1 MSPSALVKLIRSLS
15 SSEKRYFKLQSK
27 RQGGGK
33 EYLLLFQLID
43 SDRNPDIRQLK
54 QEFKKRSPGG
64 SWENTCIY
72 LGSSLVDCLVRAK
85 KEKDVFFNLLHQLQE
100 IRILKERSLDG
111 EAFRQARKVGRIAA
125 QHQLYWIEYICYRD
139 ELQYYSDNNFA
150 GVTDQGLVTLQMK
163 GKDILKSLSHIH
175 DHYSLYE
182 LLHYRLIHTGKVAS
196 EEGRKKLND
205 LMLSEMVLVASKSK
219 SFISQKLHLLFQ
231 SFFFTVVGD
240 YHSALKSFYHLN
252 ALLEKNQAFL
262 DNPPLDYLSALTG
275 IIESLYMLEK
285 AEAREK
291 AAAMIGGGDASYYLD
306 KIRNLDQPA
315 YPEYFRFLVR
325 KTAFA
330 REIQLLLRAGRPEEA
345 RQLVDTIPAAVF
357 DNYPLADE
365 EKQCELYFFCSL
377 TSFQLRDW
385 RKAHLHLR
393 EIMNRLRLPAQLLIS
408 RAIRLLNI
416 VIYYEKRELLHLE
429 YEIRSY
435 KRHFSQSKVMKI
447 EKLLFRIVE
456 ANPSNRRLLS
466 LPAGQRK
473 VQADLAA
480 IAADKYEQQ
489 LLRYF
494 DLVGWVRGVLALG
507 PRAAVA
513 PS

>member
-1 MSPSALVKLIRSLS
+1 MSPAALVKLVRSLS

-27 RQGGGK
+27 RQSGNK
-33 EYLLLFQLID
+33 EYLVLFELID
-43 SDRNPDIRQLK
+43 SVKNPDIRTLK
-54 QEFKKRSPGG
+54 QEFKKRSPEG

-72 LGSSLVDCLVRAK
+72 LGSSIVDGLVRAK
-85 KEKDVFFNLLHQLQE
+85 KEKDIFFNLLHQLQE
-100 IRILKERSLDG
+100 IRILKERSLEE
-111 EAFRQARKVGRIAA
+111 EAFSQARKVGRMAA
-125 QHQLYWIEYICYRD
+125 KYQLHWIEYYCYRD
-139 ELQYYSDNNFA
+139 ELRHYSDNNFT
-150 GVTDQGLVTLQMK
+150 GITDQGLVTLQMK

-240 YHSALKSFYHLN
+240 YHSALKSFHQLN
-252 ALLEKNQAFL
+252 ALLEKNQEFL
-262 DNPPLDYLSALTG
+262 DHPPLDYLSALTG
-275 IIESLYMLEK
+275 IIESLYMLGNHTEP
-285 AEAREK
+285 A
-291 AAAMIGGGDASYYLD
+291 YYLE

-330 REIQLLLRAGRPEEA
+330 QQVLILLRAGRPDEA
-345 RQLVDTIPAAVF
+345 RQIVNTMPREVF

-365 EKQCELYFFCSL
+365 EKQCELYYYCAL
-377 TSFQLRDW
+377 TFFQLRDW
-385 RKAHLHLR
+385 KTAHLFLR
-393 EIMNRLRLPAQLLIS
+393 EIMNGLRLPPPLLVS
-408 RAIRLLNI
+408 KAIRLLNI

-429 YEIRSY
+429 YEIRAY
-435 KRHFSQSKVMKI
+435 KRYFSPSKLMKI
-447 EKLLFRIVE
+447 EKLVFRVVE
-456 ANPSNRRLLS
+456 ASPSNRRLMS

-473 VQADLAA
+473 VMAELDAVS
-480 IAADKYEQQ
+480 KSRYEQQ

-494 DLVGWVRGVLALG
+494 DLGAWVRNLLVR
-507 PRAAVA
+507 PF
-513 PS
+513 

>member
-15 SSEKRYFKLQSK
+15 SSEKRNFKLQSK
-27 RQGGGK
+27 KQSGSK

-43 SDRNPDIRQLK
+43 SFKNPDIKELK
-54 QEFKKRSPGG
+54 QEYKKRSPGG
-64 SWENTCIY
+64 SWENTCAY

-85 KEKDVFFNLLHQLQE
+85 KEKDVFFSLLYQLQE
-100 IRILKERSLDG
+100 IRILKERSLDE
-111 EAFRQARKVGRIAA
+111 EAFRQSKKVGRIAA

-139 ELQYYSDNNFA
+139 ELQHYSDSNFA
-150 GVTDQGLVTLQMK
+150 GVTDQKLVTLQMK

-182 LLHYRLIHTGKVAS
+182 LLHYRLIHTGKVVS

-275 IIESLYMLEK
+275 IIESLYMLE
-285 AEAREK
+285 
-291 AAAMIGGGDASYYLD
+291 AAGGGDAVYYLE

-315 YPEYFRFLVR
+315 YPEYFRYLVR
-325 KTAFA
+325 KTAGS
-330 REIQLLLRAGRPEEA
+330 REIQILLRAGKPEEA
-345 RQLVDTIPAAVF
+345 RQVADAIPPAVF
-357 DNYPLADE
+357 DNYPLVDE

-377 TSFQLRDW
+377 TFFQLRDW
-385 RKAHLHLR
+385 RRAHLYLR
-393 EIMNRLRLPAQLLIS
+393 EIMNRIRLPEQLVIS

-416 VIYYEKRELLHLE
+416 VIYYEKRDLLHLE

-435 KRHFSQSKVMKI
+435 KRYFGQSKGMKI
-447 EKLLFRIVE
+447 EKLVFRIIE
-456 ANPSNRRLLS
+456 ANATNRRLVS

-473 VQADLAA
+473 ILADLDA

-494 DLVGWVRGVLALG
+494 DVVSWVRGVLKL
-507 PRAAVA
+507 
-513 PS
+513 

>member
-1 MSPSALVKLIRSLS
+1 MSPTALVKLIRSLS

-27 RQGGGK
+27 QQKGSK

-43 SDRNPDIRQLK
+43 SGKNPDIRQLK

-85 KEKDVFFNLLHQLQE
+85 KEKDVYFNLLHQLQE
-100 IRILKERSLDG
+100 IRILKERSLDD
-111 EAFRQARKVGRIAA
+111 EAIRQSRKVGRIAA
-125 QHQLYWIEYICYRD
+125 KYQLRWIEYICFRD
-139 ELQYYSDNNFA
+139 ELQFYSDSNFT
-150 GVTDQGLVTLQMK
+150 GVTDQELVNLQMK

-182 LLHYRLIHTGKVAS
+182 LLHYRLIHTGKISS

-240 YHSALKSFYHLN
+240 YHSALKSFYQLN

-275 IIESLYMLEK
+275 IIESLYMLENST
-285 AEAREK
+285 E
-291 AAAMIGGGDASYYLD
+291 ASYYLD

-325 KTAFA
+325 KTASA
-330 REIQLLLRAGRPEEA
+330 LQIQLLLRLGRAEEA
-345 RQLVDTIPAAVF
+345 RQLVAAIPAAVF
-357 DNYPLADE
+357 DNYPLVDE

-385 RKAHLHLR
+385 QKAHLHLR
-393 EIMNRLRLPAQLLIS
+393 EIMNGLQLPAQLLIS

-416 VIYYEKRELLHLE
+416 VIYYEKGDLVHLE

-435 KRHFSQSKVMKI
+435 KRYFSQSKGMKI
-447 EKLLFRIVE
+447 EKLVFRIVE
-456 ANPSNRRLLS
+456 ASPSNRRLLS
-466 LPAGQRK
+466 LPAGQRRF
-473 VQADLAA
+473 QADLDA

-494 DLVGWVRGVLALG
+494 DLVAWARSVLG
-507 PRAAVA
+507 G
-513 PS
+513 

>member
-1 MSPSALVKLIRSLS
+1 MSPSALVKLVRSLS

-33 EYLLLFQLID
+33 EYLTLFDLID
-43 SDRNPDIRQLK
+43 SGKSPDIRQLK
-54 QEFKKRSPGG
+54 QEFKKKSPAG

-72 LGSSLVDCLVRAK
+72 LGSALVDCLVRAK

-100 IRILKERSLDG
+100 IRVLKERSLEE
-111 EAFRQARKVGRIAA
+111 EAFRQARKVGRTAA
-125 QHQLYWIEYICYRD
+125 QHQLYWIEYYCYRD
-139 ELQYYSDNNFA
+139 ELQYYSDNSFS
-150 GVTDQGLVTLQMK
+150 GITDQGLVTLQMK

-182 LLHYRLIHTGKVAS
+182 LLHYRLIHSGKIAS

-205 LMLSEMVLVASKSK
+205 LMLSEMVLVANRSK

-275 IIESLYMLEK
+275 IIESLFMLENTT
-285 AEAREK
+285 
-291 AAAMIGGGDASYYLD
+291 DATYYID
-306 KIRNLDQPA
+306 KIRNLDQPV
-315 YPEYFRFLVR
+315 YPEYFRYIVR
-325 KTAFA
+325 KTVVT
-330 REIQLLLRAGRPEEA
+330 RQIQILLRAGRPDEA
-345 RQLVDTIPAAVF
+345 RRLVDSIPSAVF
-357 DNYPLADE
+357 DSYPLVDE

-377 TSFQLRDW
+377 TFFQLRDW
-385 RKAHLHLR
+385 RKAHLYLR
-393 EIMNRLRLPAQLLIS
+393 EIMNTLRLPAQLLIS

-416 VIYYEKRELLHLE
+416 VIYYEKRDLDHLE

-435 KRHFSQSKVMKI
+435 KRYFSQSRLMNI

-456 ANPSNRRLLS
+456 ASPSGRRLLS
-466 LPAGQRK
+466 LPAGQRRM
-473 VQADLAA
+473 QSDLAA
-480 IAADKYEQQ
+480 IAADKYQQQ

-494 DLVGWVRGVLALG
+494 DLIAWARGNVQ
-507 PRAAVA
+507 AVA
-513 PS
+513 AR

>member
-1 MSPSALVKLIRSLS
+1 MSPTALVKLIRSLS
-15 SSEKRYFKLQSK
+15 SSEKRYFRLQSK
-27 RQGGGK
+27 KQGGSK

-43 SDRNPDIRQLK
+43 SESNSDIRQLK
-54 QEFKKRSPGG
+54 QEFRKRSPAG

-72 LGSSLVDCLVRAK
+72 LGSSLVDGLVRAK
-85 KEKDVFFNLLHQLQE
+85 KEKDVFFSLLHQLQE
-100 IRILKERSLDG
+100 IRILKERSLDE
-111 EAFRQARKVGRIAA
+111 EAFRQTKKVGRMAA
-125 QHQLYWIEYICYRD
+125 KYQLHWIEYICYRE
-139 ELQYYSDNNFA
+139 ELQHYSDNNFA
-150 GVTDQGLVTLQMK
+150 GVNDQALVTLQMK

-175 DHYSLYE
+175 EHYSLYE
-182 LLHYRLIHTGKVAS
+182 LLHYRLIHTGKIAS

-231 SFFFTVVGD
+231 SYFFTVVGD
-240 YHSALKSFYHLN
+240 YHSALKSFYQLN
-252 ALLEKNQAFL
+252 ALLEKNQDFL

-285 AEAREK
+285 AGARDR
-291 AAAMIGGGDASYYLD
+291 IGGVAADAGGGAMAGGVDATYYLD
-306 KIRNLDQPA
+306 KIRNLDQPV

-325 KTAFA
+325 KTAFS
-330 REIQLLLRAGRPEEA
+330 REIQILLRAGQPEEA
-345 RQLVDTIPAAVF
+345 RHLVDTIPAAVF
-357 DNYPLADE
+357 DNYPLVDE

-385 RKAHLHLR
+385 KKAHLHLR
-393 EIMNRLRLPAQLLIS
+393 EIMNRLRLPEQLLIS

-416 VIYYEKRELLHLE
+416 VIYYEKRDLLHLE
-429 YEIRSY
+429 YELRSY
-435 KRHFSQSKVMKI
+435 RRYFTKLMKT
-447 EKLLFRIVE
+447 EKLVFRIVG
-456 ANPSNRRLLS
+456 ANPSHRRLLS

-473 VQADLAA
+473 VQADLDA

-494 DLVGWVRGVLALG
+494 DLVAWARGVI
-507 PRAAVA
+507 
-513 PS
+513 